1 MLEYSGGGYLVK
13 NSKCDDDIGYFM
25 FMKLYIIYI
34 FYYIFVNIF
43 TFFKSSKT
51 I

>member
-1 MLEYSGGGYLVK
+1 MLQYSGGGYLVK

-25 FMKLYIIYI
+25 FMKLFN

>member
-1 MLEYSGGGYLVK
+1 MLQYSGGGYLVK

-25 FMKLYIIYI
+25 FMRLFH